1 MKRLWERN
9 REERK
14 ETYRKPSTRTSNEDM
29 RDQVQVKRE
38 NVKAQA
44 DTSTDQATVKQ
55 DQEEWNGRN
64 RKSSSKVLKLKL
76 SKEKLKSSIRPSLRN
91 QKGIT
96 CGTAVGAKQDRAKEN
111 KQMPSTRTKKECMRN
126 QTGKNGENILSEIL
140 ICLLYESLLDKYG

>member
-1 MKRLWERN
+1 M
-9 REERK
+9 
-14 ETYRKPSTRTSNEDM
+14 
-29 RDQVQVKRE
+29 
-38 NVKAQA
+38 
-44 DTSTDQATVKQ
+44 KQ

-111 KQMPSTRTKKECMRN
+111 KQKANYLGLEERFEKSGQR
-126 QTGKNGENILSEIL
+126 
-140 ICLLYESLLDKYG
+140 